1 MKYNLIVAQMIR
13 PNAIE
18 LFSKLLS
25 KNTHVFCDGNIPIGI
40 ADLFVCFGVSSRYTI
55 NNRFACLVESRLVK
69 LEARCIVKLP
79 L

>member
-40 ADLFVCFGVSSRYTI
+40 ADLFVCFGVSVGIQLTTDLLAWL
-55 NNRFACLVESRLVK
+55 N
-69 LEARCIVKLP
+69 P
-79 L
+79 G